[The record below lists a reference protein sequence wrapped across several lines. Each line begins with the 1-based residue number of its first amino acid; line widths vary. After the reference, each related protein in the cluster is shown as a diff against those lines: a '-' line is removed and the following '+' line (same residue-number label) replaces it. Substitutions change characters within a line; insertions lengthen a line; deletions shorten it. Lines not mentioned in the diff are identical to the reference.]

1 MLSLPSHRMHSIPLS
16 DRGPF
21 VVSTSFYIQTIR
33 RGEKS
38 FDAAAPKIVT
48 EVALFVCCAA
58 EPIGAEMSW
67 PEGQSY
73 LFYEVLRRWE
83 DQV

>member
-1 MLSLPSHRMHSIPLS
+1 MFPFNKLINNVWLQCSLFPRTHRMHSIPLS

-58 EPIGAEMSW
+58 EPIGAERC
-67 PEGQSY
+67 EGR
-73 LFYEVLRRWE
+73 F
-83 DQV
+83 